1 VAVLLAFAVGSP
13 GDQIGFSM
21 SPERF
26 NSDLFL
32 TTSQVADLLDVHPST
47 VKRWCNEGDL
57 AFEKTGGGHRRIH
70 LSDALTL
77 ASEKEISTFLTP
89 FVPYEG
95 HVWSALNEVVD
106 AGSYARFHAL
116 AMGWLLRGK
125 AGRLSQLFL
134 ELGRHPGVSF
144 PAFCDVGVG
153 GFMTEVGDAWRAG
166 QLRVGEEHMF
176 SEALLEVLL
185 QLRAEFLRQA
195 SPEGDRSVGR
205 PVAVVGSMEGD
216 RHSFGALCIRL
227 ALERRGWDVFYLGA
241 DVPVEDF
248 AAMQKARGATLVG
261 VSFAPPSSGADMK
274 RCIRILTEFYD
285 PGHPYALALGGRMAD
300 GVDFS
305 DLAPP
310 FTEVGAFDSVAAFD
324 GALVD
329 GFATG
334 APV

>member
-1 VAVLLAFAVGSP
+1 
-13 GDQIGFSM
+13 M

-32 TTSQVADLLDVHPST
+32 TTSQVAELLDVHPST

-57 AFEKTGGGHRRIH
+57 VFDKTGGGHRRIH
-70 LSDALTL
+70 LTDVLSL
-77 ASEKEISTFLTP
+77 ARDKEIPTFLSP

-95 HVWSALNEVVD
+95 HVWSAVNDVVD
-106 AGSYARFHAL
+106 RGSYARVHAL

-125 AGRLSQLFL
+125 AARLSQLFR
-134 ELGRHPGVSF
+134 ELGRHPQVPFTS
-144 PAFCDVGVG
+144 FCDLGIG
-153 GFMTEVGDAWRAG
+153 GFMRDVGEAWRAG
-166 QLRVGEEHMF
+166 QLRVGEEHML
-176 SEALLEVLL
+176 SETLLEVLL
-185 QLRAEFLRQA
+185 QLRADILREA
-195 SPEGDRSVGR
+195 TPEAGGTAGR

-227 ALERRGWDVFYLGA
+227 ALERLGWEVFYLGA

-274 RCIRILTEFYD
+274 RCIRILSEFYD
-285 PGHPYALALGGRMAD
+285 ADHPYALALGGQMTD
-300 GVDFS
+300 SVDLS
-305 DLAPP
+305 DLVPP
-310 FTEVGAFDSVAAFD
+310 FTEFGAFDSVTAFD
-324 GALVD
+324 RALAE
-329 GFATG
+329 GFAAG

>member
-1 VAVLLAFAVGSP
+1 
-13 GDQIGFSM
+13 M

-32 TTSQVADLLDVHPST
+32 TTSQVADLLNVHPST

-57 AFEKTGGGHRRIH
+57 TFEKTGGGHRRIH
-70 LSDALTL
+70 LTDVLTL
-77 ASEKEISTFLTP
+77 AREREIPTFLSP

-95 HVWSALNEVVD
+95 HVWSALKEVVD
-106 AGSYARFHAL
+106 TGSYARVHAL

-125 AGRLSQLFL
+125 AARLSQLFL

-144 PAFCDVGVG
+144 SSFCDVGVA
-153 GFMTEVGDAWRAG
+153 GFMKEVGDAWRAG

-176 SEALLEVLL
+176 SETLLEVLL
-185 QLRAEFLRQA
+185 QLRVEILRQA
-195 SPEGDRSVGR
+195 PPEASGNGRR

-227 ALERRGWDVFYLGA
+227 ALERRGWEVFYLGA

-248 AAMQKARGATLVG
+248 AAMQKARGAAMVG

-274 RCIRILTEFYD
+274 RCIRILSEFYD
-285 PGHPYALALGGRMAD
+285 AGHPYALALGGQMTDAA
-300 GVDFS
+300 DFS

-310 FTEVGAFDSVAAFD
+310 FTEVGAFDSVTAFD
-324 GALVD
+324 EALLE
-329 GFATG
+329 GFAAG